1 MTLKRQ
7 EDIHF
12 YLTVI
17 FIAKQYS
24 ICEQSGDTD
33 EMLMK
38 LLHSFTKVP
47 NFPFMRE
54 KKKKMICKNLANQA
68 ITSAIGAEDRNDYHQ
83 AMLYVANGLLS
94 CYEVIHGKEFMQIVE
109 NSLKV
114 PLALLEKKN
123 GIRDNE
129 IDALLPA
136 SGLMARTELA
146 KNGLYAGPI

>member
-7 EDIHF
+7 EEIDF
-12 YLTVI
+12 YITVI

-24 ICEQSGDTD
+24 ISEGVGETD
-33 EMLMK
+33 EMLIE
-38 LLHSFTKVP
+38 LLQDFTKVP

-68 ITSAIGAEDRNDYHQ
+68 IASAIGAEERNDYNQ
-83 AMLYVANGLLS
+83 GMLYVANGVLS

-109 NSLKV
+109 NALKV

-123 GIRDNE
+123 GIRDDE
-129 IDALLPA
+129 VDALLSA